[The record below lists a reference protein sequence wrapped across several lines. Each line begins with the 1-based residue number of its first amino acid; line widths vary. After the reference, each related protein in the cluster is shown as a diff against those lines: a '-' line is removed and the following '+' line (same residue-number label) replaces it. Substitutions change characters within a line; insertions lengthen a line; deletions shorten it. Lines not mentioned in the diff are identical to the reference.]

1 MLVTQDTKKKG
12 RNLERGGGW
21 EHPDGGGNVVGMEEQ
36 EQVRATGGRAVSYTH
51 LTLPTKA

>member
-36 EQVRATGGRAVSYTH
+36 EQVRATGGRAH
-51 LTLPTKA
+51 CG